1 MTDPGQ
7 LSLFGMESE
16 AAAPRQARF
25 WSWNPWHGCTKVSP
39 GCQYCYVY
47 RNDARYGTVAASSVC
62 RKNADFDLPLRRGR
76 NGAYKI
82 PSGATVMTSFTSDFL
97 LADADEWRADCFRM
111 MRSRSDL
118 QFVFFTKR
126 IERLSA
132 FLPDDWEAGYDNV
145 TIGCTC
151 EDQIRAE
158 MRLPLFLA
166 LLERLFPGIGSLTD
180 SQELDVLCY
189 ILVVSVGLSILFNRN
204 ASSGGLDI
212 VAKILNKYLHIELGR
227 AMSLSG
233 ICVALSAALVYDKK
247 TVVLSVLGTYFNGLV
262 LDHFIF
268 DHNIK
273 RRVCII
279 TKKEEALR
287 RFILDDLHSGA
298 TVYESYGAYNME
310 KHREIITIVDKAEY
324 QRLMNFMN
332 REDPQAFIT
341 VYTVSDIRYQPKV

>member
-118 QFVFFTKR
+118 HFVFFTKR

-151 EDQIRAE
+151 EDQIRAD

-166 LLERLFPGIGSLTD
+166 LPIRRRWIVAEPLLTPLSLLPYLTAADAPIAQVTVGGESGEQARLCEYD
-180 SQELDVLCY
+180 WV
-189 ILVVSVGLSILFNRN
+189 LSIREQCLSTGVPFSYHQTGARLKKDGREYRIPRKLQQIQ
-204 ASSGGLDI
+204 AKKAGLDT
-212 VAKILNKYLHIELGR
+212 LSD
-227 AMSLSG
+227 AMDRSDD
-233 ICVALSAALVYDKK
+233 A
-247 TVVLSVLGTYFNGLV
+247 
-262 LDHFIF
+262 
-268 DHNIK
+268 
-273 RRVCII
+273 RR
-279 TKKEEALR
+279 L
-287 RFILDDLHSGA
+287 
-298 TVYESYGAYNME
+298 
-310 KHREIITIVDKAEY
+310 
-324 QRLMNFMN
+324 
-332 REDPQAFIT
+332 
-341 VYTVSDIRYQPKV
+341 